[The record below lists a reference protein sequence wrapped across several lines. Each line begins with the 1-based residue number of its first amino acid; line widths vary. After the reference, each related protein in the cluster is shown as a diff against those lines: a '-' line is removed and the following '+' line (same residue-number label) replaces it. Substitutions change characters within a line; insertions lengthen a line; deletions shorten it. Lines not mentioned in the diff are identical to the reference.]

1 MISWRASIKKKKQ
14 PFSRSYR
21 FQLKLDLPDD
31 GKAHYPDFNW
41 LDLVAQE
48 EETKVAAKRK
58 EVLDPFASDDED
70 QIAALARQFEDKYGG
85 ASEKIRQK
93 KKTRNKD
100 DYADLGYGYDSD
112 DPFIG

>member
-1 MISWRASIKKKKQ
+1 MKRVAAAKKKD
-14 PFSRSYR
+14 S
-21 FQLKLDLPDD
+21 
-31 GKAHYPDFNW
+31 
-41 LDLVAQE
+41 
-48 EETKVAAKRK
+48 
-58 EVLDPFASDDED
+58 LDPFASDDEE
-70 QIAALARQFEDKYGG
+70 QIKALTRQFEEKYGG

>member
-1 MISWRASIKKKKQ
+1 MILNYGDFGSLWGTHSFYCDHFQWPKLLFILASTFREIQ
-14 PFSRSYR
+14 
-21 FQLKLDLPDD
+21 
-31 GKAHYPDFNW
+31 
-41 LDLVAQE
+41 
-48 EETKVAAKRK
+48 
-58 EVLDPFASDDED
+58 
-70 QIAALARQFEDKYGG
+70 ALTRQFEEKYGG

>member
-1 MISWRASIKKKKQ
+1 MASTFCEIQ
-14 PFSRSYR
+14 
-21 FQLKLDLPDD
+21 
-31 GKAHYPDFNW
+31 
-41 LDLVAQE
+41 
-48 EETKVAAKRK
+48 
-58 EVLDPFASDDED
+58 
-70 QIAALARQFEDKYGG
+70 ALTRQFEEKYGG